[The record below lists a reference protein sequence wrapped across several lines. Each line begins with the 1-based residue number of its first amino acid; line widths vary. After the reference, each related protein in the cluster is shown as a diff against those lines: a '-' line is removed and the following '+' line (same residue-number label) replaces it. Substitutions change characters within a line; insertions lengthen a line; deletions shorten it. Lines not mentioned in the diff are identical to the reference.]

1 MTGAR
6 RYEPLLKIA
15 SGGTAA
21 VYVGTAA
28 GALGFRQLVAIK
40 IPHAHLADD
49 PAFRA
54 ALVEEARIA
63 ARLHHANVVDV
74 RDVEVDEGGVQL
86 VMDYV
91 EGASLSE
98 LVRAWAKEPPPRQ
111 AAVAIRIVLDACEG
125 LRALHELTGDDGA
138 PLGLVHRDVSPA
150 NVLVGLDG
158 VARIADFGLAKSLL
172 SVERTTSEGVLRGK
186 LGYLAPEYIR
196 GKAIDARIDVF
207 AMGVVLWEALAQR
220 RLFRGENDGD
230 TLERVQRMEA
240 PKLGEVASLGEAAAD
255 LDAVLARAL
264 AKDPEARFASVAAL
278 AEELANV
285 TRARELGA
293 TSAEVREAFSPALRA
308 ALDDR
313 RRRVQSAS
321 SRADGAKASPPPSL
335 PPLAA
340 ASLPPPAVASA
351 PPPAAPDASAASVSV
366 ASPPS
371 ASPAS
376 AASVSAAAPASAP
389 APPRSRSA
397 LAFVALG
404 AVAVAVVALA
414 VLAREPAASP
424 AGTPRLLVH
433 ETLPLAG
440 EARARAP
447 SAPAS
452 SGPPEDAALS
462 TPRGGHAAARPPR
475 PSSEEPGKKPPRP
488 NPYTSPPAPR

>member
-98 LVRAWAKEPPPRQ
+98 LVRAWAKEPPPRP

-186 LGYLAPEYIR
+186 LGYMAPEYIR
-196 GKAIDARIDVF
+196 GKAIDPRIDVF
-207 AMGVVLWEALAQR
+207 ATGTVLWEALAQR

-240 PKLGEVASLGEAAAD
+240 PKLGEVTALGEAAAE
-255 LDAVLARAL
+255 LDGVIARAL
-264 AKDPEARFASVAAL
+264 AKEPEARFASVAAL
-278 AEELANV
+278 AEELAKV
-285 TRARELGA
+285 ARARELDA

-308 ALDDR
+308 ALDER
-313 RRRVQSAS
+313 RRRVQSAL
-321 SRADGAKASPPPSL
+321 SRTDGAKASPPPSL

-340 ASLPPPAVASA
+340 ASLPAPAVASA
-351 PPPAAPDASAASVSV
+351 PPPAAASVPPTAVAAPPPSSDAATISASV
-366 ASPPS
+366 AEPT
-371 ASPAS
+371 
-376 AASVSAAAPASAP
+376 
-389 APPRSRSA
+389 APPRSRRA
-397 LAFVALG
+397 LALVAFAGL
-404 AVAVAVVALA
+404 VLA
-414 VLAREPAASP
+414 GLAIVLLAREPAASP
-424 AGTPRLLVH
+424 AGAPRLLAH
-433 ETLPLAG
+433 ETRSLAG
-440 EARARAP
+440 DARSRAP

-452 SGPPEDAALS
+452 SGPQDDAALLTS
-462 TPRGGHAAARPPR
+462 RGGRPTARPPR
-475 PSSEEPGKKPPRP
+475 AGSDEPGKKPPRP
-488 NPYTSPPAPR
+488 NPYPGPPAPR

>member
-186 LGYLAPEYIR
+186 LGYMAPEYIR
-196 GKAIDARIDVF
+196 GKAIDPRIDVF

-240 PKLGEVASLGEAAAD
+240 PKLGEVTALGEAAAD
-255 LDAVLARAL
+255 LDAVIARAL

-278 AEELANV
+278 AEELAKV

-293 TSAEVREAFSPALRA
+293 TSGEVREAFSPALRA

-321 SRADGAKASPPPSL
+321 SRTDGAKVSSPPPSL

-340 ASLPPPAVASA
+340 ASVPPPAVSSQ
-351 PPPAAPDASAASVSV
+351 PPPAAADTIS
-366 ASPPS
+366 
-371 ASPAS
+371 
-376 AASVSAAAPASAP
+376 ASVSAAPSASAAPASAP
-389 APPRSRSA
+389 APRRSRPA

-404 AVAVAVVALA
+404 ALAFAGVAIVL
-414 VLAREPAASP
+414 LAREPAAALP
-424 AGTPRLLVH
+424 GAPRLLVH

-440 EARARAP
+440 DARARAP
-447 SAPAS
+447 STSAPAS
-452 SGPPEDAALS
+452 SGSPDEAAPLTS
-462 TPRGGHAAARPPR
+462 RGGHAPARPAR
-475 PSSEEPGKKPPRP
+475 PSSDEPGKKPPRP
-488 NPYTSPPAPR
+488 NPYASPPAPR